1 MYGHEYSVNEQRG
14 PIVYNQSKHE
24 TMGNMHKQ
32 RNTSCR
38 KPSNPNVSIPYKGG
52 LCDATGHLPGY
63 IAQIVDQVPQIAAE
77 KASEHSAQGE
87 WEKKRQGRIYLYE
100 WGSL

>member
-1 MYGHEYSVNEQRG
+1 MY
-14 PIVYNQSKHE
+14 
-24 TMGNMHKQ
+24 KQ
-32 RNTSCR
+32 WNRSCR
-38 KPSNPNVSIPYKGG
+38 KPTNPNVSIPYKGG

-63 IAQIVDQVPQIAAE
+63 IEQIVDQVPQIAAE
-77 KASEHSAQGE
+77 KASGHSAQGE